1 MPIPFNIEA
10 CSSFIF
16 VDFVPAS
23 LLSDPYISVKKAK
36 KISHKAYFFII
47 RRKVLIAFFETF
59 NIVRDNAIDSNTL
72 KKLDITVES
81 MAQLKI
87 MKIENT
93 AILKK
98 KAISLNLSAII
109 LSYDA
114 FSSL

>member
-47 RRKVLIAFFETF
+47 RRKVLIAFFETC
-59 NIVRDNAIDSNTL
+59 NIVRDNAIDSSTL
-72 KKLDITVES
+72 RKLDINAES
-81 MAQLKI
+81 VAQLKI
-87 MKIENT
+87 MRIEKT

-109 LSYDA
+109 ISSDA